1 MLKKPTAMPKIVAFV
16 PAKGASERIHNKNLT
31 ILDGEHLFKRKLR
44 QLLACPLISEV
55 YLDTDSEEIAALAQD
70 LPVRR
75 LHRPATLATNQTD
88 GHELFAWECSNVQA
102 DLYVQALCT
111 APFIDSGTV
120 TRALE
125 QLLAV
130 PQADSLVAVSRE
142 KQYLWEHGA
151 PTYLRSGRIP
161 NSVDLPISTIEAMSL
176 YIVRAQGS
184 TPPKKRFG
192 DHPALFEIM
201 GAESV
206 DINWPQDLVLG
217 ESIAAGLRAQE
228 NLRLGALRPHLKT
241 AMLSDIT
248 RELGMICTLPRE
260 ISPRGL
266 PRSLLGRAKTLL
278 LDGADEDHHWSG
290 IYNALDSY
298 DFVRPGD
305 IIIVE
310 NRVPERAYFGN
321 LNASLAIRAGAC
333 GAIIDGVTRDSTE
346 VAALEFPVYS
356 RGHYCRDIK
365 FDGTMKSVN
374 MPIRIGD
381 VPIKNDDYI
390 VADRDGVVV
399 IPQERWH
406 EVVQL
411 AWESIEK
418 EQKIAGL
425 VAQGASARHILEK
438 IGKF

>member
-1 MLKKPTAMPKIVAFV
+1 MPKIVAFV
-16 PAKGASERIHNKNLT
+16 PAKGSSERINNKNLT

-44 QLLACPLISEV
+44 QLLACPLINEV

-75 LHRPATLATNQTD
+75 LQRPAPLATNQTD

-102 DLYVQALCT
+102 DIYVQALCT

-125 QLLAV
+125 QLLAT

-142 KQYLWEHGA
+142 KQYLWENGA
-151 PTYLRSGRIP
+151 PNYLRNGRIP
-161 NSVDLPISTIEAMSL
+161 NSVDLPVSTIEAMSL
-176 YIVRAQGS
+176 YMVRVQGA
-184 TPPKKRFG
+184 THPTKRFG
-192 DHPALFEIM
+192 NTPTLFEITPQE
-201 GAESV
+201 AV
-206 DINWPQDLVLG
+206 DINWPQDLLLG
-217 ESIAAGLRAQE
+217 ETIAAGLRAQE
-228 NLRLGALRPHLKT
+228 NLRLGAMRPHLKT

-248 RELGMICTLPRE
+248 RELGMVCTLPRE
-260 ISPRGL
+260 IAPRGL

-278 LDGADEDHHWSG
+278 LDHANEDNHWSG

-305 IIIVE
+305 IIVVE

-333 GAIIDGVTRDSTE
+333 GAIIDGVTRDSAE
-346 VAALEFPVYS
+346 VAGLEFPVYS

-374 MPIRIGD
+374 MPICIGD
-381 VPIKNDDYI
+381 VSIKNDDYVI
-390 VADRDGVVV
+390 ADHDGVVIV
-399 IPQERWH
+399 PQERWN
-406 EVVQL
+406 EVLLL

-425 VAQGASARHILEK
+425 VARGVSARHILEK
-438 IGKF
+438 IGEF